1 MRNSSIVGPSR
12 YTEQPSACSTVCWK
26 SLLQVARTR
35 SALTTVSMVAVVYH
49 FLPARNQTQRLCKD
63 CEGWWLGHDLVT
75 WPPVAQGRD
84 LCVLV
89 EVAGTK
95 LNQEHQE
102 PW

>member
-1 MRNSSIVGPSR
+1 MFNSVLERFIAGSSYKICFNYCFHGSSI
-12 YTEQPSACSTVCWK
+12 
-26 SLLQVARTR
+26 
-35 SALTTVSMVAVVYH
+35 VYH

-63 CEGWWLGHDLVT
+63 CEGWRLGHDLVT